1 MAAPKILR
9 LGPVA
14 LALGLAPACIIV
26 SDDSG
31 SSGASASSS
40 SSGSTTEGGSSTEGS
55 GTSTSGS
62 GTTTTGSGTTT
73 SGSETTTS
81 GSETMGETSG
91 GGCPCGAEEYC
102 DWPTNLCGGR
112 GEEGACEARPDGCD
126 LLYAPVCGCDGAV
139 YGNACAAQSA
149 GVDVNADG
157 GCLAP
162 EGYAACG
169 FRFCDTA
176 SEYCR
181 VSVSDVVGVPDG
193 FECVPLP
200 EGCAPATCACLEGEL
215 CAELCEEEDGLVVI
229 CPGG

>member
-1 MAAPKILR
+1 MNPRILR
-9 LGPVA
+9 LGPWA

-40 SSGSTTEGGSSTEGS
+40 GAGSTSEGGSSEGTGS
-55 GTSTSGS
+55 GSASSTSGS
-62 GTTTTGSGTTT
+62 GATTGATT
-73 SGSETTTS
+73 GETTT
-81 GSETMGETSG
+81 GETSG
-91 GGCPCGAEEYC
+91 GGCPCGEAEYC

-126 LLYAPVCGCDGAV
+126 LLYAPVCGCDGQV
-139 YGNACAAQSA
+139 YGSACAAQSA

-169 FRFCDTA
+169 FRFCDAA

-181 VSVSDVVGVPDG
+181 VSVSDVVGFPDG

-200 EGCAPATCACLEGEL
+200 EGCAPATCACLEGEP
-215 CAELCEEEDGLVVI
+215 CAEICEEEGGLVVI